1 MGMVIW
7 CMGSGLAFRPR
18 CLFCAATL
26 QVRLR
31 LVGEGRPTWEPM
43 PGGRGGGWWPGWL
56 LVDCGVHGVSFHVFF
71 FVRMVKRRRWRPQSP
86 RGQPRVRR
94 GVRRSGVE
102 AWDVPL

>member
-1 MGMVIW
+1 MPSALDACFVPPHCKSASGWSVRVAPL
-7 CMGSGLAFRPR
+7 GSP
-18 CLFCAATL
+18 CL
-26 QVRLR
+26 VVVEEVGG
-31 LVGEGRPTWEPM
+31 LVGFSSI
-43 PGGRGGGWWPGWL
+43 
-56 LVDCGVHGVSFHVFF
+56 VVSMVCPFTFFF

>member
-1 MGMVIW
+1 MVVEEV
-7 CMGSGLAFRPR
+7 GG
-18 CLFCAATL
+18 
-26 QVRLR
+26 
-31 LVGEGRPTWEPM
+31 LVGFSSM
-43 PGGRGGGWWPGWL
+43 
-56 LVDCGVHGVSFHVFF
+56 VVSMVCVLFTFFF

>member
-1 MGMVIW
+1 MPSALDACFVPLHCKSASGWSVRVAPL
-7 CMGSGLAFRPR
+7 GSP
-18 CLFCAATL
+18 CL
-26 QVRLR
+26 VVVEEVGG
-31 LVGEGRPTWEPM
+31 LVGFSSI
-43 PGGRGGGWWPGWL
+43 
-56 LVDCGVHGVSFHVFF
+56 VVSMVCPSTFFF